1 MKVRKV
7 AVSDPDQAASE
18 DHKQADEGQQGSS
31 ASNQSQSSDGKQSL
45 VDELGVQSLDEPI
58 FGGRGRLFSVAGR
71 ASPVAEFSQ
80 NFLVLRPP
88 QKPFEDEEKGEDIS
102 IRMDERGVLLDELNK
117 PKKISG
123 AKYKGR
129 EVYYLGLQKP
139 GTLRHYAAWFDD
151 QNEPHPLLLDGEAVT
166 TEAIYKLRNKT
177 HDGELSIF
185 PDLTSDE

>member
-1 MKVRKV
+1 M
-7 AVSDPDQAASE
+7 SDPSANE
-18 DHKQADEGQQGSS
+18 ENKNADEGQQSS
-31 ASNQSQSSDGKQSL
+31 SSSDSQSQSSDGRQSL
-45 VDELGVQSLDEPI
+45 VDELGVHSLDEPI

-88 QKPFEDEEKGEDIS
+88 QKPFEDQDEGEDIS
-102 IRMDERGVLLDELNK
+102 IRMDERGILLDELSK

-129 EVYYLGLQKP
+129 EIYYLGLQKP
-139 GTLRHYAAWFDD
+139 GTLKHYAAWFDE

-166 TEAIYKLRNKT
+166 TEVIYKLRNKT